1 MKNTVRIQLVII
13 TLLRIIL
20 NVLHRMVYPFLSI
33 FAQGLGV
40 DVRTLSFALT
50 GRNLAGVFSPA
61 LAPMAD
67 TRGRKFAMLAGVST
81 FIVGVGLV
89 AIAPNIFTFSIALIL
104 GALSIDLFSPA
115 IQAYFGDRVAY
126 EQRGTALAITEMAWS
141 LAFILGVPL
150 MGWLIAHFGWSAPFP
165 VLTGLGLLMLGIIW
179 WMIPKQD
186 PHHEPKKNSLQ
197 NWRAVLTSVP
207 VLAGVSIAFWSS
219 AANELVSI
227 IFGVWL
233 KDSFGLQIAALA
245 GASAVIGMAE
255 LSGEGL
261 VAFST
266 DRLGKPRA
274 VAIGLVF
281 CILASILLPFIGR
294 TEVGALTGLFFS
306 YISFE
311 YMVVSELPMMTELVP
326 SRRATVLALNLF
338 GFSLGRSL
346 GALIST
352 FIYERSG
359 FPVVMLIATL
369 FNIFALLALAE
380 MQKKIAILPRLFA
393 LFKQTPPAD

>member
-1 MKNTVRIQLVII
+1 
-13 TLLRIIL
+13 
-20 NVLHRMVYPFLSI
+20 
-33 FAQGLGV
+33 
-40 DVRTLSFALT
+40 
-50 GRNLAGVFSPA
+50 
-61 LAPMAD
+61 
-67 TRGRKFAMLAGVST
+67 
-81 FIVGVGLV
+81 
-89 AIAPNIFTFSIALIL
+89 
-104 GALSIDLFSPA
+104 
-115 IQAYFGDRVAY
+115 
-126 EQRGTALAITEMAWS
+126 
-141 LAFILGVPL
+141 
-150 MGWLIAHFGWSAPFP
+150 
-165 VLTGLGLLMLGIIW
+165 
-179 WMIPKQD
+179 
-186 PHHEPKKNSLQ
+186 
-197 NWRAVLTSVP
+197 
-207 VLAGVSIAFWSS
+207 
-219 AANELVSI
+219 
-227 IFGVWL
+227 
-233 KDSFGLQIAALA
+233 
-245 GASAVIGMAE
+245 
-255 LSGEGL
+255 
-261 VAFST
+261 
-266 DRLGKPRA
+266 